1 MSIASRRTQ
10 HSVIVGECGDPFALL
25 NEDLAREHQAEHMRR
40 FDLRDEHETIG
51 NYRRRVQTLKINLRN
66 YAVQN

>member
-1 MSIASRRTQ
+1 MDSTAVAVT
-10 HSVIVGECGDPFALL
+10 P
-25 NEDLAREHQAEHMRR
+25 
-40 FDLRDEHETIG
+40 G